1 MSEPAVAAR
10 DSRPMALAVLLAVL
24 SFPVCAL
31 AVAIQLLVGT
41 DYVRWTMARPGYPP
55 SPGFSREERLAMAV
69 PSTRFILSQDPPEL
83 LAALSHRNA
92 PLYQADEIAH
102 LLDVRQ
108 VVGRIRWLALLL
120 ATAALALLAL
130 RPRSLRVGL
139 TRALA
144 AGGALAL
151 GLLFLLG
158 LAILVAWDAAFT
170 AMHRLFFAA
179 GTWQFGADSALIRLF
194 PDRFWYDTAL
204 VLVGLLALQSLAA
217 LAASWALRPR
227 S

>member
-1 MSEPAVAAR
+1 
-10 DSRPMALAVLLAVL
+10 MALAVLLAAL

-41 DYVRWTMARPGYPP
+41 DYVRWTMARPGYPL

-69 PSTRFILSQDPPEL
+69 PSTRFILSEDPPEL
-83 LAALSHRNA
+83 LAALSHRHE

-102 LLDVRQ
+102 LMDVRH

-130 RPRSLRVGL
+130 RPRSLRDGL

-151 GLLFLLG
+151 GLLLL
-158 LAILVAWDAAFT
+158 L
-170 AMHRLFFAA
+170 
-179 GTWQFGADSALIRLF
+179 
-194 PDRFWYDTAL
+194 
-204 VLVGLLALQSLAA
+204 
-217 LAASWALRPR
+217 
-227 S
+227 